1 MINENTKKD
10 DVGFFNRLYNQYYQK
25 IYKYI
30 LFITGVRFSED
41 IVQETF
47 CTAWEKLY
55 EIKTHPSP
63 QNWLYKTARN
73 KIMTT
78 MKKKMNI
85 CETPIPECEL
95 DTYEAVAYEEQFIFD
110 DLKNILTTNEIKMLR
125 QHFIEGYS
133 IKEISI
139 ANSMKIGTGTMKF
152 SRMYKK
158 IKNSKC

>member
-55 EIKTHPSP
+55 EIKHTHH
-63 QNWLYKTARN
+63 L
-73 KIMTT
+73 
-78 MKKKMNI
+78 
-85 CETPIPECEL
+85 
-95 DTYEAVAYEEQFIFD
+95 
-110 DLKNILTTNEIKMLR
+110 
-125 QHFIEGYS
+125 
-133 IKEISI
+133 
-139 ANSMKIGTGTMKF
+139 KIGF
-152 SRMYKK
+152 
-158 IKNSKC
+158 IKPQGIK

>member
-95 DTYEAVAYEEQFIFD
+95 DTYEAVAYEEQFAFD
-110 DLKNILTTNEIKMLR
+110 DLKNINK
-125 QHFIEGYS
+125 
-133 IKEISI
+133 
-139 ANSMKIGTGTMKF
+139 
-152 SRMYKK
+152 
-158 IKNSKC
+158 

>member
-10 DVGFFNRLYNQYYQK
+10 DVGFFYRLYNQYYQK

-55 EIKTHPSP
+55 EIKTNPSP
-63 QNWLYKTARN
+63 QNWLYKTAMN

-85 CETPIPECEL
+85 C
-95 DTYEAVAYEEQFIFD
+95 
-110 DLKNILTTNEIKMLR
+110 
-125 QHFIEGYS
+125 
-133 IKEISI
+133 
-139 ANSMKIGTGTMKF
+139 
-152 SRMYKK
+152 
-158 IKNSKC
+158 

>member
-78 MKKKMNI
+78 MKKKMKHLYQN
-85 CETPIPECEL
+85 
-95 DTYEAVAYEEQFIFD
+95 V
-110 DLKNILTTNEIKMLR
+110 N
-125 QHFIEGYS
+125 
-133 IKEISI
+133 
-139 ANSMKIGTGTMKF
+139 
-152 SRMYKK
+152 
-158 IKNSKC
+158 

>member
-85 CETPIPECEL
+85 CETPIPECE
-95 DTYEAVAYEEQFIFD
+95 
-110 DLKNILTTNEIKMLR
+110 IKMLR